1 MKRAPILAA
10 MFVLSQPM
18 PGQTAPARPPD
29 SLLAAGTIV
38 PKVVCRA
45 RSEQSYALYLPSSYP
60 ANKRWP
66 IVYVFEPAARG
77 MVPTQIM
84 KDAAEQYGY
93 IVATSNNSENGS
105 WKLEADAAAAMW
117 DDTHA
122 RLAIDDQRVYTAGF
136 SGGAR
141 VASRMAQ
148 VCKCAHGVFL
158 NGAGFSSDSA
168 PTREAV
174 FPVFMTAGVLDF
186 NYSEMVKLEPQLARL
201 GFPHFLRRFDGA
213 HEWAPATIWPE
224 ALAWMSLQAMKDKR
238 LARDEALVAA
248 ELQRFTA
255 QAQAV
260 EQAGNRYFAAQAY
273 RQAAATFD
281 GLVDTR
287 ALQEHAAAL
296 EKDAAYRKAER
307 REREDLALQ
316 ASLENEIYRITSG
329 LRDPT
334 SDRQQLRE
342 QASRLISDLRT
353 RAAHEKKEDKRR
365 VLERARRGVFTSMI
379 ETGEPLI
386 DEKNLAL
393 AEIYLGLAV
402 AARPEAP
409 WPHLSLAQCLLK
421 MGRKKDALLSLQR
434 AKDAGLKPQD
444 LVDLE
449 TRIPE
454 FAALASDPGF
464 QKLVE
469 DKAPAPE
476 TP

>member
-1 MKRAPILAA
+1 
-10 MFVLSQPM
+10 MFVLSQPV
-18 PGQTAPARPPD
+18 PGQTAPSRPPD
-29 SLLAAGTIV
+29 SLLTAGTIV

-45 RSEQSYALYLPSSYP
+45 RPEQSYALYLPSSYTT
-60 ANKRWP
+60 NKRWP

-77 MVPTQIM
+77 MVPTQLM

-93 IVATSNNSENGS
+93 IVATSNNSENGP
-105 WKLEADAAAAMW
+105 WKPEADAAAAML

-141 VASRMAQ
+141 VASRLAQ
-148 VCKCAHGVFL
+148 ICKCAHGVVL
-158 NGAGFSSDSA
+158 NGAGFSLDA
-168 PTREAV
+168 PPTRDAV
-174 FPVFMTAGVLDF
+174 FPVFMTAGTNDF
-186 NYSEMVKLEPQLARL
+186 NYRELVQLEPQLAKL

-238 LARDEALVAA
+238 LARDEAFVTA
-248 ELQRFTA
+248 ERQRFTA
-255 QAQAV
+255 RAQAV
-260 EQAGNRYFAAQAY
+260 EQGGNPYFAAQAY

-281 GLVDTR
+281 GLADVR
-287 ALQEHAAAL
+287 GLQERAAAL
-296 EKDAAYRKAER
+296 EKNPAYRTAER

-316 ASLENEIYRITSG
+316 ASLENEIYRVTSG
-329 LRDPT
+329 LSGPAG
-334 SDRQQLRE
+334 DRLELRE

-365 VLERARRGVFTSMI
+365 VLERARRGVFTSMM

-444 LVDLE
+444 LADLE
-449 TRIPE
+449 NRIPE
-454 FAALASDPGF
+454 FAALASDAGF

-469 DKAPAPE
+469 GKLPAPE